1 MKLVSFYRRQISI
14 FVMVTFTI
22 LLCFWANQTPAAPAV
37 PASEKSSTAARAS
50 GEDESPGFIE
60 EEESE
65 PVVKKGKKFPWLL
78 VGVGVVA
85 VGALIV
91 LLAKKKSTTPDTPTG
106 PYSNGV
112 LTINGVRYD
121 MASIPSGEFQMGS
134 TSSDGDPD
142 EQPVHTVRI
151 TKGFWLGKTE
161 VTQGLWQ
168 AVMGSNP
175 SYFGYGDNYP
185 VEMVSWD
192 DCQTFITK
200 LNQLVGGT
208 PFRLPTEA
216 EWEYACRAGTTGDRY
231 GDLDSI
237 AWWYYNNSGNSTQ
250 PVGQKQPNAFGLY
263 DILGNVWEW
272 CQDWYGPYAAG
283 YQTDPPGAA
292 SGTYRVFRGGDCYSD
307 TKFARSAYRGGDY
320 SSSREHSLGFRL
332 AANSSS
338 GG

>member
-175 SYFGYGDNYP
+175 SKFNYGDNYP
-185 VEMVSWD
+185 ADSVSWD
-192 DCQTFITK
+192 DCQAFITK
-200 LNQLVGGT
+200 LNLMAGGN

-216 EWEYACRAGTTGDRY
+216 EWEYACRAGTTGERY

-237 AWWYYNNSGNSTQ
+237 AWYESNSGGVTH
-250 PVGQKQPNAFGLY
+250 PVGQKQPNAFGLF
-263 DILGNVWEW
+263 DILGNVYEF

-283 YQTDPPGAA
+283 YQTDPTGAA
-292 SGTYRVFRGGDCYSD
+292 SGMYRVDRGGAYVYPAR
-307 TKFARSAYRGGDY
+307 FERSAYRDGFEPG
-320 SSSREHSLGFRL
+320 SRNIALGLRL
-332 AANSSS
+332 AANSAS